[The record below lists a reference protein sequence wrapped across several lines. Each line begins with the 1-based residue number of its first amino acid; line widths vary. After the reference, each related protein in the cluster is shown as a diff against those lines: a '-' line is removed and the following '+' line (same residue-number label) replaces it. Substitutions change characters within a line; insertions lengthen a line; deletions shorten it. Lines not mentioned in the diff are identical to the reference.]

1 MMGTEVAC
9 INNGLEYH
17 AKSYGEIQHNRIY
30 ERKWIKKTNLVK
42 QHINRENKADTYT
55 YNIIY
60 NKIHTNIPNPYMSAI
75 QLSI

>member
-1 MMGTEVAC
+1 MMGTEVAR

-30 ERKWIKKTNLVK
+30 ERKWIKKQIQLNS
-42 QHINRENKADTYT
+42 IFNRENKADTYT